1 MDNKELKKDN
11 QRFHEENYQLQNL
24 LTELRNQNAFQK
36 KHIEKILEQ
45 LKIAQNE
52 INAMS
57 KVYEDLGQKE
67 MILGKYVS
75 SEKEYKEQIA

>member
-1 MDNKELKKDN
+1 
-11 QRFHEENYQLQNL
+11 
-24 LTELRNQNAFQK
+24 
-36 KHIEKILEQ
+36 
-45 LKIAQNE
+45 
-52 INAMS
+52 MS